1 MTDKDTQPAADQ
13 DPAKTETSPTPEPRG
28 STSSKA
34 QRKAHPRKQTG
45 LGGLLG
51 FVRSLFWWLLLAL
64 LLALAYGGWL
74 LWQQQQSQHNRLQQ
88 IEQGLT
94 EQSQDLQRQ
103 QQTLSQTRESL
114 TRELE
119 RKLEESERDSDQRLQ
134 QLEQNLSGLNRR
146 LSRIAGGER
155 EDWKLAEVEYLLRLA
170 NQRLVLE
177 NDARNAL
184 ALAETADRILRQL
197 DNPDLIPIRRSLS
210 TDIQALKLTE
220 RPDREGIYLELLALD
235 QQLPK
240 LRLAQSP
247 GARLAQLESQEPG
260 DSAEVQPKEP
270 GLWGSIKGSFTR
282 LLQRLDGYIR
292 VRHHNQPPEALPLDA
307 RDRLHLDRRLQLQL
321 EQARSALM
329 REQSDIYRASL
340 ERAATWL
347 ERHYA
352 LSPQS
357 LGLAQRLEA
366 LAQVEIAPELPDIDA
381 ALNQLSQY
389 LEQRHRLSS
398 EFQKAPLEDEE
409 AQP

>member
-1 MTDKDTQPAADQ
+1 MTDKDTQSAADQ
-13 DPAKTETSPTPEPRG
+13 EPAKTGTPPTPASRG
-28 STSSKA
+28 SDNGKA
-34 QRKAHPRKQTG
+34 QRKARARKRTG
-45 LGGLLG
+45 LGRLLG
-51 FVRSLFWWLLLAL
+51 FLRSLFWGLLLAL
-64 LLALAYGGWL
+64 LLALAYGSWL
-74 LWQQQQSQHNRLQQ
+74 LWQQQQSQTNRLEQ

-94 EQSQDLQRQ
+94 EQGEDLQRQ
-103 QQTLSQTRESL
+103 QQSLSQTQESL
-114 TRELE
+114 ARELE
-119 RKLEESERDSDQRLQ
+119 RKLEERQRASDQRLQ

-146 LSRIAGGER
+146 LNRIAGGER

-184 ALAETADRILRQL
+184 ALAETANRILRQL
-197 DNPDLIPIRRSLS
+197 DNPDLIPIRRALS

-235 QQLPK
+235 QQLSK
-240 LRLAQSP
+240 LRLAQNP
-247 GARLAQLESQEPG
+247 GARLAQLDAQESG
-260 DSAEVQPKEP
+260 DSAEAQPKEP
-270 GLWGSIKGSFTR
+270 GVWGSIKSSFTQM
-282 LLQRLDGYIR
+282 LQRLDGYIR

-307 RDRLHLDRRLQLQL
+307 RDRLYLDRRLQLQL

-329 REQSDIYRASL
+329 REQPDIYRASL

-357 LGLAQRLEA
+357 LELAQRLEA

-398 EFQKAPLEDEE
+398 EFQSAPSEDEG